1 MAKDQSKDAPKIK
14 VGSKL
19 TAGAASGLG
28 RLQKVKMQKKAGK

>member
-1 MAKDQSKDAPKIK
+1 MAKDQSKPAPKIK

-28 RLQKVKMQKKAGK
+28 RLQKIKMQQRGGK